1 MTKKQHEKYDIS
13 CAEVF
18 QRYSFSEARG
28 DKLRIRLKLMA
39 VLALITVIP
48 LIIVCTAS
56 DKAIKSDNYNYLLR
70 SMNYAIKS
78 QAEDINS
85 ICSDVISEAKNISV
99 SRTIADY
106 VAATTGSDY
115 VLSLDDPSYKEVMH
129 DLEIFSKDSTII
141 KTMLINNSGI
151 VVASTANDDSFG
163 KKLPNYKELLGL
175 AVKNNGVSGFSMFDE
190 NNRKALVFTV
200 SKVIYSSTNEK
211 VGIVYIVLDTQNLQ
225 KFVNNI
231 QTDKYTIVSL
241 MDSEGNV
248 LEYPFKTITHYSNAN
263 NYSAYTEKLN
273 CLFLTENNSKF
284 IETLVSD
291 SSGKKNFYA
300 SPVGNT
306 GWYLVASTEISGIRS
321 LSSKSGSS
329 VVTLTI
335 SICIAVLIIIFFISE
350 RFVRPVKKLLET
362 INEKQKGNNSARFD
376 ESSGDEFAIVGH
388 SFNTMLDSISESEQ
402 RYRTI
407 VEMTNNITFEINYKR
422 NTVFVSKNFNKKFS
436 FRAKDDSLKESF
448 IYKVR
453 VHKDDK
459 DRYLN
464 DMDRILGPKANFIQ
478 GEYRIKSIYGD
489 FIWVM
494 IKATKFFDRNETP
507 SKIIGVIVDIDR
519 EKKSEMHLLQRANY
533 DNLTQLYNRE
543 SFLKAV
549 TDRLSTSMY
558 KKSLDAVMF
567 IDLDDFKY
575 FNDEFG
581 HACGDEVLKFVADT
595 LKEIT
600 FERGFAGRFGGDE
613 FVACIT
619 DFALFGDA
627 GKIAQEII
635 DILGNGFIS
644 ESTNKRL
651 YIKCSIGIAFLFES
665 GKTTNEVIAAADE
678 AMYNIKKHG
687 KSSYAYAKSAS
698 KNAKNLDVVAPTTSS
713 IDSDNIP
720 SNGGSSSRY
729 QKPVPEPQN
738 DDKPEESK
746 PSIEVDA
753 NFFNPLF

>member
-1 MTKKQHEKYDIS
+1 MT
-13 CAEVF
+13 
-18 QRYSFSEARG
+18 
-28 DKLRIRLKLMA
+28 
-39 VLALITVIP
+39 VLALLAIIP
-48 LIIVCTAS
+48 IIIVSSVAA
-56 DKAIKSDNYNYLLR
+56 KRIKQDNLDYMQR
-70 SMNYAIKS
+70 SLFFTVKN
-78 QAEDINS
+78 QAEDLGIL
-85 ICSDVISEAKNISV
+85 CSDIISKAKNI
-99 SRTIADY
+99 TINSNIVDY
-106 VAATTGSDY
+106 VTVSSEEGY
-115 VLSLDDPSYKEVMH
+115 E
-129 DLEIFSKDSTII
+129 FSKDNPEYIDVMRDLNYAANDGNII
-141 KTMLINNSGI
+141 KAMLINDSGI
-151 VVASTANDDSFG
+151 VIASTADDDSLG
-163 KKLPNYKELLGL
+163 KKIPNYKELLGL
-175 AVKNNGVSGFSMFDE
+175 AVKNSGLSDFSLSNE
-190 NNRKALVFTV
+190 NSKKSPVFTI
-200 SKVIYSSTNEK
+200 SKVIYSPSNEK
-211 VGIVYIVLDTQNLQ
+211 IGLLYIVYDTQSIQ
-225 KFVNNI
+225 KYINNVK
-231 QTDKYTIVSL
+231 TDKYTIVAL
-241 MDSEGNV
+241 MDASGNV
-248 LEYPFKTITHYSNAN
+248 LEYPFKTTSHYSNTK
-263 NYSAYTEKLN
+263 NYSNYTEQLN
-273 CLFLTENNSKF
+273 YLYRSEDNSQF
-284 IETLVSD
+284 VETLIED
-291 SSGKKNFYA
+291 STGKKCYYA
-300 SPVGNT
+300 APVSNT
-306 GWYLVASTEISGIRS
+306 GWYFIASTDIAGIKS
-321 LSSKSGSS
+321 FSKQSSN
-329 VVTLTI
+329 VVTSL
-335 SICIAVLIIIFFISE
+335 AVLVCIIVIIVTVIVSG
-350 RFVRPVKKLLET
+350 RFVAPLKSFLITFAEKK
-362 INEKQKGNNSARFD
+362 KGNTAARFD
-376 ESSGDEFAIVGH
+376 ESTNDEYSLIGH
-388 SFNTMLDSISESEQ
+388 SFNSILDDLSESEQ

-407 VEMTNNITFEINYKR
+407 VEMTNNITFEINYKK

-436 FRAKDDSLKESF
+436 FRPKDDSLKESF

-453 VHKDDK
+453 IHKDDK

-464 DMDRILGPKANFIQ
+464 DMDKILGPKANFIQ

-494 IKATKFFDRNETP
+494 IKATKFFDRNEAP

-549 TDRLSTSMY
+549 TDRLASTAY
-558 KKSLDAVMF
+558 KKTLDAVMF

-613 FVACIT
+613 FVACVT

-644 ESTNKRL
+644 ESTNQRL
-651 YIKCSIGIAFLFES
+651 YIKCSIGIAFLHES

-698 KNAKNLDVVAPTTSS
+698 KNTKFPDVIAPTTSS

-729 QKPVPEPQN
+729 KNSSNEPEPQTP
-738 DDKPEESK
+738 DESK
-746 PSIEVDA
+746 PSIDVDA

>member
-1 MTKKQHEKYDIS
+1 M
-13 CAEVF
+13 
-18 QRYSFSEARG
+18 G
-28 DKLRIRLKLMA
+28 
-39 VLALITVIP
+39 VLALLTIIP
-48 LIIVCTAS
+48 LVIVCSAAGRAL
-56 DKAIKSDNYNYLLR
+56 KKDNYDYLQR
-70 SMNYAIKS
+70 SMCYSIKS

-85 ICSDVISEAKNISV
+85 ICSNVISEAKNISV
-99 SRTIADY
+99 SRSIADY
-106 VAATTGSDY
+106 VAETAKSDFE
-115 VLSLDDPSYKEVMH
+115 LSEDDPQYLDVMH
-129 DLEIFSKDSTII
+129 DLEIFSKDGAIV

-175 AVKNNGVSGFSMFDE
+175 AVKNNGVSGFSVVDD
-190 NNRKALVFTV
+190 NGKRSPVFTV
-200 SKVIYSSTNEK
+200 SKVIYSNNNEK
-211 VGIVYIVLDTQNLQ
+211 VGIVYIVYDSQDLQ
-225 KFVNNI
+225 KLVNNI

-241 MDSEGNV
+241 MDAEGNV
-248 LEYPFKTITHYSNAN
+248 LEYPFKIVSHYSNTK
-263 NYSAYTEKLN
+263 NYSCYTEQLN
-273 CLFLTENNSKF
+273 RLFLAENDSELIDK
-284 IETLVSD
+284 LVSD
-291 SSGKKNFYA
+291 DSGQRSFYA
-300 SPVGNT
+300 SPVGNL
-306 GWYLVASTEISGIRS
+306 GWYLVASTEMLGIRS
-321 LSSKSGSS
+321 ISTRSSSSITALTAALVILLS
-329 VVTLTI
+329 V
-335 SICIAVLIIIFFISE
+335 IIFFVSGS
-350 RFVRPVKKLLET
+350 FTAPVKKILAT
-362 INEKQKGNNSARFD
+362 FSEKQKGNNAARFD
-376 ESSGDEFAIVGH
+376 ESGNDEFAVVGH
-388 SFNTMLDSISESEQ
+388 SFNKMLDSISESEQ

-407 VEMTNNITFEINYKR
+407 VEMTNNITFEVNYKK

-436 FRAKDDSLKESF
+436 FRPKDDSLKESF

-543 SFLKAV
+543 SFLKSV
-549 TDRLSTSMY
+549 TDRLSAAMY

-613 FVACIT
+613 FVACVT

-627 GKIAQEII
+627 GKVAQEII

-644 ESTNKRL
+644 DSTGKRL
-651 YIKCSIGIAFLFES
+651 YIKCSIGIAFLYES

-698 KNAKNLDVVAPTTSS
+698 KNAKTLGVVAPTTSS

-729 QKPVPEPQN
+729 RKPEQKPQN
-738 DDKPEESK
+738 DDKPQESK

-753 NFFNPLF
+753 NFFDPLF

>member
-1 MTKKQHEKYDIS
+1 
-13 CAEVF
+13 
-18 QRYSFSEARG
+18 
-28 DKLRIRLKLMA
+28 MA
-39 VLALITVIP
+39 LLSLLTVIP
-48 LIIVCTAS
+48 VIIVCTVAS
-56 DKAIKSDNYNYLLR
+56 KAIKQDNYDYLQR
-70 SMNYAIKS
+70 SMYYAIKS

-85 ICSDVISEAKNISV
+85 LCSEMISATKNISV
-99 SRTIADY
+99 SRNISEY
-106 VAATTGSDY
+106 VAETANGSY
-115 VLSLDDPSYKEVMH
+115 VLSEDDPKYLEVMH
-129 DLEIFSKDSTII
+129 DLEIFSKSGTII
-141 KTMLINNSGI
+141 KSMLINNSGI
-151 VVASTANDDSFG
+151 VVASTANDSSLG
-163 KKLPNYKELLGL
+163 KKLPNYKELLAL
-175 AVKNNGVSGFSMFDE
+175 AVKNGGISSMTLCSD
-190 NNRKALVFTV
+190 NNSRSPVFTV
-200 SKVIYSSTNEK
+200 SKVIYSDTNEK
-211 VGIVYIVLDTQNLQ
+211 VGIVYVMYDSQCLQ
-225 KFVNNI
+225 KYINNI

-241 MDSEGNV
+241 MDADGNV
-248 LEYPFKTITHYSNAN
+248 LEYPFKTILHYSNTK
-263 NYSAYTEKLN
+263 NYSSYSEQLN
-273 CLFLTENNSKF
+273 YLFRTENNAGY

-291 SSGKKNFYA
+291 DSGKKSYYA

-306 GWYLVASTEISGIRS
+306 GWFLVASTEMAGIKSLSIQSSSSVTTVTVLLCVALLIIVFFLTGSFVKPIRS
-321 LSSKSGSS
+321 I
-329 VVTLTI
+329 LTT
-335 SICIAVLIIIFFISE
+335 F
-350 RFVRPVKKLLET
+350 
-362 INEKQKGNNSARFD
+362 NEKQKGNSAARFD
-376 ESSGDEFAIVGH
+376 ESRRDEFSIIGH
-388 SFNTMLDSISESEQ
+388 SFNTILDNISESEQ

-407 VEMTNNITFEINYKR
+407 VEMTNNITFEVNYKK

-459 DRYLN
+459 ERYLN

-549 TDRLSTSMY
+549 TDRLSSSMY

-627 GKIAQEII
+627 GKVAQELI

-651 YIKCSIGIAFLFES
+651 YIKCSIGIAFLYES

-698 KNAKNLDVVAPTTSS
+698 KNAKYPDVLAPTTSS

-729 QKPVPEPQN
+729 KKSADEPLKEENKP
-738 DDKPEESK
+738 KEESK
-746 PSIEVDA
+746 PSIDVDA
-753 NFFNPLF
+753 NFFDPLF

>member
-1 MTKKQHEKYDIS
+1 
-13 CAEVF
+13 
-18 QRYSFSEARG
+18 
-28 DKLRIRLKLMA
+28 MA
-39 VLALITVIP
+39 VLSLLTVIP
-48 LIIVCTAS
+48 VIIVCSVAS
-56 DKAIKSDNYNYLLR
+56 KAIKRDNYNYLQR
-70 SMNYAIKS
+70 NMNYSIKS
-78 QAEDINS
+78 QAEDIDS
-85 ICSDVISEAKNISV
+85 LCSEMISATKNISISPSIV
-99 SRTIADY
+99 DY
-106 VAATTGSDY
+106 VTDTTSDSY
-115 VLSLDDPSYKEVMH
+115 ELSEDDPRYLEVMH
-129 DLEIFSKDSTII
+129 DLEIFSKSGNII
-141 KTMLINNSGI
+141 KSMLINNSGI
-151 VVASTANDDSFG
+151 VVASTANDSSLG
-163 KKLPNYKELLGL
+163 KKLPNYKELLAL
-175 AVKNNGVSGFSMFDE
+175 AVKNGGISGFSVSSD
-190 NNRKALVFTV
+190 NNKKSPTFTV

-211 VGIVYIVLDTQNLQ
+211 VGVVYVVFDSQGLQ
-225 KFVNNI
+225 KFINNI

-241 MDSEGNV
+241 MDADGNV
-248 LEYPFKTITHYSNAN
+248 LEYPFKNVAHYSNTR
-263 NYSAYTEKLN
+263 NYSCYTEQLN
-273 CLFLTENNSKF
+273 YLFRTENNAGF
-284 IETLVSD
+284 IDTLVSD
-291 SSGKKNFYA
+291 SSGKQSYYA

-306 GWYLVASTEISGIRS
+306 GWYLVASTELSGIRS
-321 LSSKSGSS
+321 VSSQSNSS
-329 VVTLTI
+329 VTTLATVL
-335 SICIAVLIIIFFISE
+335 CIALLIIAFFVSG
-350 RFVRPVKKLLET
+350 RAVKPLKAYIEVL
-362 INEKQKGNNSARFD
+362 NEKQKGNSSARFD
-376 ESSGDEFAIVGH
+376 ESRSDEFSYISH
-388 SFNTMLDSISESEQ
+388 SFNTILDNISESEQ

-422 NTVFVSKNFNKKFS
+422 NIVFVSKNFNKKFS

-453 VHKDDK
+453 VHKDDRE
-459 DRYLN
+459 RYLN

-494 IKATKFFDRNETP
+494 IKATKFFDRNESP
-507 SKIIGVIVDIDR
+507 SKIVGVIVDIDR

-549 TDRLSTSMY
+549 TDRLSSAMY

-613 FVACIT
+613 FVACVT

-627 GKIAQEII
+627 GKVAQEII

-698 KNAKNLDVVAPTTSS
+698 KNTKFPDVVAPTTSS

-729 QKPVPEPQN
+729 KKAEPEQEKPEA
-738 DDKPEESK
+738 KKEESK

>member
-1 MTKKQHEKYDIS
+1 
-13 CAEVF
+13 
-18 QRYSFSEARG
+18 
-28 DKLRIRLKLMA
+28 MA
-39 VLALITVIP
+39 IMSLLTVLPV
-48 LIIVCTAS
+48 IIVCTIAS
-56 DKAIKSDNYNYLLR
+56 KAIKKDNYDYLQR
-70 SMNYAIKS
+70 SMCYAIKS

-85 ICSDVISEAKNISV
+85 LCSDMISATKNISV
-99 SRTIADY
+99 SQNISEY
-106 VAATTGSDY
+106 VAETTRGSY
-115 VLSLDDPSYKEVMH
+115 TLSEDDPKYLEAVH
-129 DLEIFSKDSTII
+129 DLDIFSKSGTII
-141 KTMLINNSGI
+141 KSMLINNSGI
-151 VVASTANDDSFG
+151 VVASTANDSSFG
-163 KKLPNYKELLGL
+163 KKLPNYKELLAL
-175 AVKNNGVSGFSMFDE
+175 AVKNGGISSLSINSD
-190 NNRKALVFTV
+190 NNKKSPVFTV
-200 SKVIYSSTNEK
+200 SKVIYSETNEK
-211 VGIVYIVLDTQNLQ
+211 VGIVYVMYDSQCLQ
-225 KFVNNI
+225 KYINNI
-231 QTDKYTIVSL
+231 QTDKYTIASL
-241 MDSEGNV
+241 MDAEGNV
-248 LEYPFKTITHYSNAN
+248 LEYPFKTIAHYSNTK
-263 NYSAYTEKLN
+263 NYSAYTDQLN
-273 CLFLTENNSKF
+273 YLFRTENNTKY
-284 IETLVSD
+284 IDTLVSD
-291 SSGKKNFYA
+291 DSGKKSYYA

-306 GWYLVASTEISGIRS
+306 GWFLVASTEMAGIRS
-321 LSSKSGSS
+321 LSSQSSSS
-329 VVTLTI
+329 VTATSTVL
-335 SICIAVLIIIFFISE
+335 CFALLIIVFFVTGS
-350 RFVRPVKKLLET
+350 FVKPIRSILST
-362 INEKQKGNNSARFD
+362 FSEKQKGNTSARFD
-376 ESSGDEFAIVGH
+376 ESRKDEFSLINH
-388 SFNTMLDSISESEQ
+388 SFNTMLDNISESEQ

-407 VEMTNNITFEINYKR
+407 VEMTNNITFEINYKK

-494 IKATKFFDRNETP
+494 IKATKFFDRNEAP

-549 TDRLSTSMY
+549 TDRLSASLY

-613 FVACIT
+613 FVACVT

-627 GKIAQEII
+627 GKVAQEII

-644 ESTNKRL
+644 ESTSKRL
-651 YIKCSIGIAFLFES
+651 YIKCSIGIAFLHES

-698 KNAKNLDVVAPTTSS
+698 KNSKYPDVVAPNTSS

-729 QKPVPEPQN
+729 KKPASKPIETENQPQ
-738 DDKPEESK
+738 ESK
-746 PSIEVDA
+746 PSIDVDET
-753 NFFNPLF
+753 FFNPLF

>member
-1 MTKKQHEKYDIS
+1 
-13 CAEVF
+13 
-18 QRYSFSEARG
+18 
-28 DKLRIRLKLMA
+28 MA
-39 VLALITVIP
+39 IMSLLTVLPV
-48 LIIVCTAS
+48 IIVCTIAS
-56 DKAIKSDNYNYLLR
+56 KAIKRDNYDYLQR
-70 SMNYAIKS
+70 SMCYAIKS

-85 ICSDVISEAKNISV
+85 LCSDMISATKNISV
-99 SRTIADY
+99 SQNISEY
-106 VAATTGSDY
+106 VAETTRGSY
-115 VLSLDDPSYKEVMH
+115 TLSEDDPKYLEAVH
-129 DLEIFSKDSTII
+129 DLDIFSKSGTII
-141 KTMLINNSGI
+141 KSMLINNSGI
-151 VVASTANDDSFG
+151 VVASTANDSSFG
-163 KKLPNYKELLGL
+163 KKLPNYKELLAL
-175 AVKNNGVSGFSMFDE
+175 AVKNGGVSSLSINSD
-190 NNRKALVFTV
+190 NNKKSPVFTV
-200 SKVIYSSTNEK
+200 SKVIYSETNEK
-211 VGIVYIVLDTQNLQ
+211 VGIVYVMYDSQCLQ
-225 KFVNNI
+225 KYINNI
-231 QTDKYTIVSL
+231 QTDKYTIASL
-241 MDSEGNV
+241 MDAEGNV
-248 LEYPFKTITHYSNAN
+248 LEYPFKTIAHYSNTK
-263 NYSAYTEKLN
+263 NYSAYTDQLN
-273 CLFLTENNSKF
+273 YLFRTENNTNY
-284 IETLVSD
+284 IDTLVSD
-291 SSGKKNFYA
+291 DSGKKSYYA

-306 GWYLVASTEISGIRS
+306 GWFLVASTEMAGLSSQSSSSVSATSTMLCLALLIIVFFVTGSFVKPIRS
-321 LSSKSGSS
+321 ILSTFS
-329 VVTLTI
+329 
-335 SICIAVLIIIFFISE
+335 
-350 RFVRPVKKLLET
+350 
-362 INEKQKGNNSARFD
+362 EKQKGNTSARFD
-376 ESSGDEFAIVGH
+376 ESRKDEFSIINH
-388 SFNTMLDSISESEQ
+388 SFNTMLDNISESEQ

-407 VEMTNNITFEINYKR
+407 VEMTNNITFEINYKK

-494 IKATKFFDRNETP
+494 IKATKFFDRNEAP

-549 TDRLSTSMY
+549 TDRLSASLY

-613 FVACIT
+613 FVACVT

-627 GKIAQEII
+627 GKVAQEII

-651 YIKCSIGIAFLFES
+651 YIKCSIGIAFLHES

-698 KNAKNLDVVAPTTSS
+698 KNSKYPDVLAPTTSS

-729 QKPVPEPQN
+729 KKSADEPLKEEN
-738 DDKPEESK
+738 KLKEESN
-746 PSIEVDA
+746 PSIDVDA
-753 NFFNPLF
+753 NFFDPLF

>member
-1 MTKKQHEKYDIS
+1 M
-13 CAEVF
+13 
-18 QRYSFSEARG
+18 
-28 DKLRIRLKLMA
+28 M
-39 VLALITVIP
+39 VLFLLAIIP
-48 LIIVCTAS
+48 IIIVSSVAAG
-56 DKAIKSDNYNYLLR
+56 AIKNDNIEYLQR
-70 SMNYAIKS
+70 NMYYSIKS

-85 ICSDVISEAKNISV
+85 ICSDLISRTKNISI
-99 SRTIADY
+99 SPAIADY
-106 VAATTGSDY
+106 VAKSSYSDF
-115 VLSLDDPSYKEVMH
+115 VINEDDPEYLAALH
-129 DLEIFSKDSTII
+129 DLELFSNDGVILKSL
-141 KTMLINNSGI
+141 LINNSGI
-151 VVASTANDDSFG
+151 VVASTAKDNSLG
-163 KKLPNYKELLGL
+163 KKLPNYKEMLGL
-175 AVKNNGVSGFSMFDE
+175 AVKNNGISGFSLSND
-190 NNRKALVFTV
+190 NNKKSPVFTI
-200 SKVIYSSTNEK
+200 SKIIYSDSSEK
-211 VGIVYIVLDTQNLQ
+211 VGLMYVIIDSQNLQ
-225 KFVNNI
+225 QFINNI
-231 QTDKYTIVSL
+231 QTDKYTIAVL
-241 MDSEGNV
+241 MDADGNV
-248 LEYPFKTITHYSNAN
+248 LEYPFKTVNHYSNAKN
-263 NYSAYTEKLN
+263 FSAYTEQLN
-273 CLFLTENNSKF
+273 YLFLTENKSNYIEKLVTDNSGDK
-284 IETLVSD
+284 SY
-291 SSGKKNFYA
+291 YA

-306 GWYLVASTEISGIRS
+306 GWYLVASTELNGI
-321 LSSKSGSS
+321 KSIAGSS
-329 VVTLTI
+329 SFRIKTLSVI
-335 SICIAVLIIIFFISE
+335 LCFVLLFVIFFLTGVIVKP
-350 RFVRPVKKLLET
+350 VRSILDT
-362 INEKQKGNNSARFD
+362 FNEKQKGNSSARFD
-376 ESSGDEFAIVGH
+376 ESSKDEYALIGH
-388 SFNTMLDSISESEQ
+388 SFNTILDNISESEQ

-407 VEMTNNITFEINYKR
+407 VEMTNNITFEINYKK

-494 IKATKFFDRNETP
+494 IKATKFFDRNEAP

-549 TDRLSTSMY
+549 TDRLASSMY
-558 KKSLDAVMF
+558 KKTLDAVMF

-635 DILGNGFIS
+635 DILGSGFIS
-644 ESTNKRL
+644 ESINKRL

-698 KNAKNLDVVAPTTSS
+698 KNAKQLDVVAPTTSS

-729 QKPVPEPQN
+729 SKEEPPKEEGET
-738 DDKPEESK
+738 KPEESK
-746 PSIEVDA
+746 PSINVDA
-753 NFFNPLF
+753 SFFNPLY